1 MKLAT
6 CLLIALASVCFSG
19 STIGQTGTPPS
30 TAENNDSKPIE
41 QITVIG
47 KKPIL
52 TLFNQLE
59 AAKIDL
65 YSRYNEYNNLEKYNV
80 EVQIR
85 WKVEFWRMLRLTAYN
100 SHTICRDSSLF
111 SQ

>member
-19 STIGQTGTPPS
+19 STIGQNGRPPS
-30 TAENNDSKPIE
+30 TAENNDNKPIE

-52 TLFNQLE
+52 TLFNQLS
-59 AAKIDL
+59 AIAI
-65 YSRYNEYNNLEKYNV
+65 
-80 EVQIR
+80 
-85 WKVEFWRMLRLTAYN
+85 
-100 SHTICRDSSLF
+100 
-111 SQ
+111 